1 MKYILIGILVG
12 IMLSYGAAK
21 YILRNDS
28 LTDFLRRFDRETKIC
43 ISTNT
48 REIYRGTIAEI
59 WLSKP
64 YYMYFLLLSMDPEKV
79 NVVDGTIN
87 ITIKASVWTEGKEE

>member
-12 IMLSYGAAK
+12 IMLSYGTAK

-28 LTDFLRRFDRETKIC
+28 LTEFLRRFDRSTKIC

-87 ITIKASVWTEGKEE
+87 IIIRSSVWTEGKGE

>member
-12 IMLSYGAAK
+12 IMLSYGTAK

-28 LTDFLRRFDRETKIC
+28 LTDFLRWFDRGTKIC

-59 WLSKP
+59 WIRKP
-64 YYMYFLLLSMDPEKV
+64 YYMYFSLLSMDTKKII
-79 NVVDGTIN
+79 VVDGVVN
-87 ITIKASVWTEGKEE
+87 IVIKSSIWTE

>member
-12 IMLSYGAAK
+12 IMLSYGTAK

-28 LTDFLRRFDRETKIC
+28 LTEFLRRFDRETKIC

-59 WLSKP
+59 WIRKP
-64 YYMYFLLLSMDPEKV
+64 YYMYFSLLSMDTKKV
-79 NVVDGTIN
+79 TVADGAVN
-87 ITIKASVWTEGKEE
+87 IVIKSSVWTEGKEG